1 MMISFKLEKYINL
14 FFPSVMKNSMEP
26 CVTHMD
32 GLFPT
37 IGFLKL
43 IFTLHLILK
52 EKPINSPTDFPQL
65 FFSLSHI

>member
-14 FFPSVMKNSMEP
+14 FFPSVVKNSMEP

-43 IFTLHLILK
+43 IFT
-52 EKPINSPTDFPQL
+52 DFPRL
-65 FFSLSHI
+65 FFSISHV

>member
-14 FFPSVMKNSMEP
+14 FFPSVVKNSMEP

-43 IFTLHLILK
+43 IFT
-52 EKPINSPTDFPQL
+52 DFPRL
-65 FFSLSHI
+65 FFSLSHV